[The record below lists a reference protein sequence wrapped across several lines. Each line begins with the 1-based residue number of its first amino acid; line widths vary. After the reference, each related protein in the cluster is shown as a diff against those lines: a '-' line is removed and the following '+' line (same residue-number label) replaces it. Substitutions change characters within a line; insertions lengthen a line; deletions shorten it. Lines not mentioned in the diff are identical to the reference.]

1 MIDSITVSL
10 NAFIF
15 HANLCANLMSV
26 ENPTPNTISLLDLIA
41 VLVKR
46 RWFIVIS
53 SFLAGVFIVLYSMYT
68 LRAPADARFN
78 YLPNYYKPN
87 VRIRLL
93 SDDQSS
99 ISSVFG
105 GGDLGLLASI
115 AGASGGGSS
124 NAELAQTLIV
134 SHRVLDE
141 LIAEFDIIGRYNIT
155 ENPRTVSREALK
167 SAFEMEYAASTG
179 ILTISYESADKV
191 FATEILTSAVVK
203 LESLFD
209 ELTMKGIL
217 EKKRFLAE
225 TVAQYEAELRA
236 AQQTLIEFQTRNNI
250 IDIKL
255 QTESQLT
262 TLTEL
267 ESQILEKETN
277 LGTLRENRRSDDPE
291 VLNTAR
297 ELNLLKTRR
306 DVTKLGQKDDANTLD
321 IPLSE
326 LPGLSA
332 VYANLLGD
340 IEILQVIY
348 SSLRSQLE
356 TTKIEEKDNSER
368 FQIIE
373 KAEVPEVKAGPSR
386 GKICVIVTMSAFFL
400 SVFIAFI
407 LEYFDRVKADPT
419 ESEKLAAI
427 KLMLWK
433 PRKEK

>member
-1 MIDSITVSL
+1 MIDSIAVSL
-10 NAFIF
+10 NAFTF
-15 HANLCANLMSV
+15 RANLCANLMSA

-46 RWFIVIS
+46 RWFIVVS
-53 SFLAGVFIVLYSMYT
+53 SFLAGLFVVLYSLYT
-68 LRAPADARFN
+68 LRAPSDARFN

-99 ISSVFG
+99 ISSILG
-105 GGDLGLLASI
+105 GSNLGFLANI
-115 AGASGGGSS
+115 AGASAGGSS

-141 LIAEFDIIGRYNIT
+141 LIAEFNIVERYGID
-155 ENPRTVSREALK
+155 ENPRTASREALK
-167 SAFEMEYAASTG
+167 SGFEMEFAASTG
-179 ILTISYESADKV
+179 ILTISYESGDRV
-191 FATEILTSAVVK
+191 FATEILTSAVMK

-225 TVAQYEAELRA
+225 TVAQYETELRA
-236 AQQTLIEFQTRNNI
+236 AQKTLIDFQTKNNI
-250 IDIKL
+250 IDISL
-255 QTESQLT
+255 QTASQLT
-262 TLTEL
+262 TLADL
-267 ESQILEKETN
+267 ERQILEQETN
-277 LGTLRENRRSDDPE
+277 LATLKENRRPDDPE

-373 KAEVPEVKAGPSR
+373 EAEIPEVKAGPSR

-407 LEYFDRVKADPT
+407 LEYFDRVKADPS

-427 KLMLWK
+427 KQMLWK
-433 PRKEK
+433 SRKKK